1 MRPLAAFVA
10 LATSVALG
18 LLAAGCGEPT
28 VRVEPPHPTGA
39 AAAVCQALSSALP
52 TKVLDGS
59 ARVVQP
65 STPYAAAWGDPPIL
79 LRCGVDRPAKLRAS
93 SECLMID
100 GVGWFSERATRGYI
114 FTTVGRDAYVEVS
127 VPSAYQPPSNALVDV
142 AAAVRKAVPVRTPC
156 V

>member
-1 MRPLAAFVA
+1 MLASFAA
-10 LATSVALG
+10 LTALC

-28 VRVEPPHPTGA
+28 VRVEPPHPTGTAEA
-39 AAAVCQALSSALP
+39 ACRRLFTALP
-52 TKVLDGS
+52 TKVLGES

-65 STPYAAAWGDPPIL
+65 SSGNAAAWGDPPIL
-79 LRCGVDRPAKLRAS
+79 LRCGVDRPAKLRAA
-93 SECLMID
+93 SECLVID

-127 VPSAYQPPSNALVDV
+127 VPTAYQPPSNALVDV
-142 AAAVRKAVPVRTPC
+142 AEAVRKAVPARKSC